1 MLLQNKNGLSQEVK
15 AIPHRPRR
23 LRTSAALRQLL
34 ESQRLDTKDL
44 IQPLFVIEGSGAPQ
58 AIRSMPGINRFPLQ
72 GLLKECESLLHLGIK
87 AVGLFP
93 CIDPT
98 LKTACAQEALNPDT
112 IVLKALR
119 LLKEHFPELLIFC
132 DIALDPYTSHGHDG
146 ILNPKG
152 TDVDNDATLDILAQ
166 QACLVAAA
174 GGDFVAPSDKMDGTV
189 GTLRSALDAKGF
201 PYVGILA
208 YTAKFNSSLYG
219 PFREAV
225 GSSQVS
231 SQGKRPYLNKGSYQ
245 LDPANSREA
254 LRLAQLD
261 EAQGADM
268 LMVKPAGAYL
278 DIIYQYRQLTQ
289 LPIVAYQVSGEYAQI
304 HAAAAH
310 GYLSLESTRDESL
323 IAIKRAG
330 ADLIYTYF
338 AKAVAQSLNPQS

>member
-1 MLLQNKNGLSQEVK
+1 MFFMLLHSKPDLAPQVK
-15 AIPHRPRR
+15 TIPIRPRR
-23 LRTSAALRQLL
+23 LKTSAPLRQLL
-34 ESQRLDTKDL
+34 ESERLHTANL
-44 IQPLFVIEGSGAPQ
+44 IQPLFVTEGRGDPQ
-58 AIRSMPGINRFPLQ
+58 AIRSMPGIERFPLQ
-72 GLLKECESLLHLGIK
+72 ALLKECESLLGLGIK
-87 AVGLFP
+87 AVSLFP
-93 CIDPT
+93 CIDPKHKT
-98 LKTACAQEALNPDT
+98 LCAQEALNPDT
-112 IVLKALR
+112 IILKAIR
-119 LLKEHFPELLIFC
+119 LLKEHFPELLLFC

-146 ILNPKG
+146 VLNAKG
-152 TDVDNDATLDILAQ
+152 NDVDNDATLDILAQ
-166 QACLVAAA
+166 QACLVAEA

-189 GTLRSALDAKGF
+189 GVLRSALDARGF

-225 GSSQVS
+225 GSSQE
-231 SQGKRPYLNKGSYQ
+231 KRPYLNKGSYQ
-245 LDPANSREA
+245 LHPANSREA
-254 LRLAQLD
+254 LRLAKLD
-261 EAQGADM
+261 EDQGADM

-278 DIIYQYRQLTQ
+278 DIIYQYRQATH

-338 AKAVAQSLNPQS
+338 AKAVAQSLNTPS

>member
-1 MLLQNKNGLSQEVK
+1 MAGNGS
-15 AIPHRPRR
+15 
-23 LRTSAALRQLL
+23 
-34 ESQRLDTKDL
+34 
-44 IQPLFVIEGSGAPQ
+44 PQ
-58 AIRSMPGINRFPLQ
+58 AIRSMPGIERFPLQ
-72 GLLKECESLLHLGIK
+72 ALLKECESLLSLGIK
-87 AVGLFP
+87 AVSLFP
-93 CIDPT
+93 CIDPSY
-98 LKTACAQEALNPDT
+98 KTPCAKEALNPDT
-112 IVLKALR
+112 IILKAIR
-119 LLKEHFPELLIFC
+119 LLKEHFPELLLFC

-146 ILNPKG
+146 VLNSKG

-166 QACLVAAA
+166 QACLVAEA

-189 GTLRSALDAKGF
+189 GALRSALDAQGF

-225 GSSQVS
+225 GSGQT
-231 SQGKRPYLNKGSYQ
+231 KKPYLNKGSYQ
-245 LDPANSREA
+245 LHPANSREA
-254 LRLAQLD
+254 LRLAKLD

-268 LMVKPAGAYL
+268 LMVKPAGTYL
-278 DIIYQYRQLTQ
+278 DIIYQYRQATA

-304 HAAAAH
+304 HAAAAQ

-338 AKAVAQSLNPQS
+338 AKAVAQSLNLQS